1 MTVATSDTAFD
12 YATAF
17 DRNICWITADEQQV
31 LRRKRVAIAGMGGVG
46 GVHLLTL
53 ARMGIG
59 AFNISD
65 LDSFELANFNRQAG
79 AAISTLNRPKVE
91 VMAGMAKDIN
101 PLLDIKS
108 FPEGINEAT
117 IDAFIAR
124 TAERRVG
131 NGGISTGRHRRC
143 T

>member
-65 LDSFELANFNRQAG
+65 LDDFELANFNRQVG
-79 AAISTLNRPKVE
+79 ASMSTLGRPKVE
-91 VMAGMAKDIN
+91 VMAEMTRDIN
-101 PLLDIKS
+101 PEADIRS
-108 FPEGINEAT
+108 EEHT
-117 IDAFIAR
+117 SELQSLMR
-124 TAERRVG
+124 
-131 NGGISTGRHRRC
+131 ISYAVFCLHKKKNH
-143 T
+143 